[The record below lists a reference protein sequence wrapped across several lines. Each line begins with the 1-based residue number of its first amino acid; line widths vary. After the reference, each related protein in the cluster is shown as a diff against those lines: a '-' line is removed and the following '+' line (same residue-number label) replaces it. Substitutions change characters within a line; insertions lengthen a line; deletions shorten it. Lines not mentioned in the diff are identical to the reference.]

1 MQVEKNNFN
10 LLSATAS
17 VLYLLLLIPFLQP
30 GYGVEEDSWGLVV
43 NAYEMQ
49 QTGVY
54 HASRLPGH
62 PLHEYLLCALYPTQA
77 FMYNFVSAIFAAASL
92 FVAAHFF
99 RRAKVQHPL
108 LAAIAMSFIPVVF
121 ISGTY
126 TIDYSMS
133 LFFILCTWYFAVCD
147 KYLFAGIM
155 LACAVGTRI
164 TNMYIIMPLF
174 VYLYIHQSALKKYVL
189 LASVSGLLSI
199 VFYMPVFLQ
208 YGKSFFDYSDQ
219 FPYPNFPKL
228 MYKSTLGVFGV
239 LGISALLI
247 FSLMSKKLNLKNNLH
262 IILSI
267 VICVLAYLR
276 LPQKSAYLIPMLPFV
291 MMLFSEMLSETKYML
306 FCVMMMLSG
315 WCLGI
320 ALVDSERGSLHASEH
335 SMEVQGQHIALS
347 TFRGNILLDKD
358 KRITKEKYLVDVLSS
373 CDTLQQKTAIIS
385 GWWYN
390 MLLVKAYE
398 KPVNTNAHFVFYC
411 DEDSL
416 QKLSYKHYKNYY
428 LEEQEV
434 YNDLMFQQE
443 FTKKYAAP
451 FKDSR

>member
-1 MQVEKNNFN
+1 
-10 LLSATAS
+10 
-17 VLYLLLLIPFLQP
+17 
-30 GYGVEEDSWGLVV
+30 
-43 NAYEMQ
+43 
-49 QTGVY
+49 
-54 HASRLPGH
+54 
-62 PLHEYLLCALYPTQA
+62 
-77 FMYNFVSAIFAAASL
+77 
-92 FVAAHFF
+92 
-99 RRAKVQHPL
+99 
-108 LAAIAMSFIPVVF
+108 MSFIPVVF

-133 LFFILCTWYFAVCD
+133 LFCILCTWYFAVSD
-147 KYLFAGIM
+147 RYAIAGIV

-164 TNMYIIMPLF
+164 TNMYMIMPLF
-174 VYLYIHQSALKKYVL
+174 VYLYVHQSALKKYVL
-189 LASVSGLLSI
+189 LASISVVLSV

-219 FPYPNFPKL
+219 FPYPNLPKL
-228 MYKSTLGVFGV
+228 IYKSTLGVFGL
-239 LGISALLI
+239 LGFSAIAIFLLTT
-247 FSLMSKKLNLKNNLH
+247 KKFLLRKNLH

-267 VICVLAYLR
+267 AICVLAYLR

-320 ALVDSERGSLHASEH
+320 ALVDSDRGSLRASEH

-358 KRITKEKYLVDVLSS
+358 KRITKEKYLADVLSS

-390 MLLVKAYE
+390 MLLVKSYE

-416 QKLSYKHYKNYY
+416 QKLSKKQYKLYY

-443 FTKKYAAP
+443 FTQNYAAP
-451 FKDSR
+451 LKTLDEK